1 MTDVPRKRGRP
12 QAYDPDRALER
23 ARSVFWDAGYASS
36 SLDELGAAM
45 AMNRPSVY
53 GAFGDKEALYLRTLE
68 GYRQESLSLL
78 QEKLDPARPM
88 RECLQAVY
96 AAALDI
102 YLGGEAARG
111 CFLIGTA
118 TVEAVA
124 HPAVARILRDSLRD
138 FDRAIADRFRLA
150 MDQGEFAAE
159 ADASVLSGLASAV
172 MHSLAVRA
180 RAGESRAVL
189 EKLARSGVEMICR
202 DGKPL
207 LPRRRKR

>member
-1 MTDVPRKRGRP
+1 MTDTPRKRGRP
-12 QAYDPDRALER
+12 RAYDPDRALER
-23 ARSVFWDAGYASS
+23 ARSVFWDAGYAAS

-45 AMNRPSVY
+45 LMNRPSLY
-53 GAFGDKEALYLRTLE
+53 GAFGDKEALYLKTLE
-68 GYRQESLSLL
+68 GYRQESLALMRT
-78 QEKLDPARPM
+78 KLDPTRPM

-102 YLGGEAARG
+102 YLGGDAARG

-118 TVEAVA
+118 TAEAVT
-124 HPAVARILRDSLRD
+124 HPAVGRILQDSLRD

-150 MDQGEFAAE
+150 MAQGEFGAE

-180 RAGESRAVL
+180 RAGESRAAL
-189 EKLARSGVEMICR
+189 EKLARSGVETICR
-202 DGKPL
+202 DAKP